1 MYRFVMIAALL
12 CASLAHAESR
22 VAVLGFKGP
31 KAAAV
36 RAQIVERLC
45 QVEECVSRGRKGQKV
60 QVDGVVTGT
69 MTRAGSRYSLEVQ
82 IFTSEDVAPVKV
94 RVPVRSTGKLSDAG
108 IAAVVSSVQGT
119 VTPYRPTSAPDDD
132 PVADAK

>member
-1 MYRFVMIAALL
+1 MYRIVVIVALV

-22 VAVLGFKGP
+22 VAVLNFKGP
-31 KAAAV
+31 KAAQV

-45 QVEECVSRGRKGQKV
+45 QVEECVRRGRKGDEV
-60 QVDGVVTGT
+60 QVDGVVLGT
-69 MTRAGSRYSLEVQ
+69 MTRTGSSYTLEVQ

-94 RVPVRSTGKLSDAG
+94 RVPVRSTGKLSEAG

-119 VTPYRPTSAPDDD
+119 VTPYRPTTAN
-132 PVADAK
+132 AEAE